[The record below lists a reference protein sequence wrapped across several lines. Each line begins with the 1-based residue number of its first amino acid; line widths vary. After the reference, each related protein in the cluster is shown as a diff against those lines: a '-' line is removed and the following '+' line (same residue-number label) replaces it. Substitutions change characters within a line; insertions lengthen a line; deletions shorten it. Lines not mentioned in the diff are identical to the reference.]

1 MRGVA
6 TAAPAPTLGIA
17 GRKDFIIKKALF
29 VGSEALC
36 NGRTQWVRCSSV
48 VEDCYNQCL
57 KTSVSRKSKSEG
69 SGETVSIH
77 VQFSSLRLH
86 LAVATLLTG
95 PLPQNIDGILSVH
108 PHVTQAGWLM

>member
-1 MRGVA
+1 M
-6 TAAPAPTLGIA
+6 
-17 GRKDFIIKKALF
+17 
-29 VGSEALC
+29 
-36 NGRTQWVRCSSV
+36 Q
-48 VEDCYNQCL
+48 
-57 KTSVSRKSKSEG
+57 KSEG